1 MYNLAPIL
9 YSSRQFYHRKVVNI
23 LTTSRFIFTIP
34 YYIRHIFNEIVRIV
48 TGIFKK
54 HQNKVVCYY
63 RNFLKLHASEINQKH
78 PSKVLTKE

>member
-34 YYIRHIFNEIVRIV
+34 YYIRHIFNKIVRIV

-54 HQNKVVCYY
+54 TSKQSKQGGVLLQE
-63 RNFLKLHASEINQKH
+63 FSEIACFWN
-78 PSKVLTKE
+78 